1 MGCCTWPLSLVYW
14 ITNLYS
20 YKNNDMYDSSDE
32 EPVSRF
38 RYAHANANANAN
50 ARTDTEQVKSRFK
63 RTYDLRETKPVCYTE
78 QEDVE

>member
-20 YKNNDMYDSSDE
+20 YKNNNDMYDSSDE
-32 EPVSRF
+32 EPIPRF
-38 RYAHANANANAN
+38 RYAHV
-50 ARTDTEQVKSRFK
+50 DTEQVKSRFK